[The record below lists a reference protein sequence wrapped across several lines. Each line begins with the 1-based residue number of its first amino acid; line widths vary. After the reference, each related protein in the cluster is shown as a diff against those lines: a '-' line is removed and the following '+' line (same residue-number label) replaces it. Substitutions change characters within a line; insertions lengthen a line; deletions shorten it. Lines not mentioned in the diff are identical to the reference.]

1 MEAAKLEELLD
12 AAMRC
17 NKCGFCQATCPTY
30 KSLRDES
37 ACARGRIRSIKAVA
51 LGEHEMTDLY
61 KRNLERC
68 TLCMACSVACPS
80 GVQPDKIIFDARANL
95 VAKKG
100 VPLAKGIA
108 LHQVLPSNL
117 MKNLGFGALNIGQ
130 KIAPWFPW
138 NRFAPKGIDVAGFP
152 TAITPLRRRVPEVN
166 PAVGAAKGRVAFFA
180 GCMIDNSLPE
190 VGQAIVRVLNRAG
203 YDVVMPKNLNC
214 CGTPMII
221 SGDLPGA
228 ESVMKQN
235 IEALNNLKVDAI
247 ITGCATCGEALKE
260 YAERFASSPQA
271 DKAKS
276 VSAKVK
282 DFTEFLVDKVDPASL
297 GEVRAV
303 VTYHDPCH
311 LVRGQKISEQ
321 PRQLIKSIP
330 GVTYK
335 EMVEFDRCCGAGG
348 LFQVFYDEVAW
359 DITQRKLDNIA
370 NTKADIVVTV
380 CPACIQRIQG
390 GLHIKGMPQQVL
402 HIAQLLD
409 QAYAAPKPREL
420 AATGSR

>member
-1 MEAAKLEELLD
+1 MEAAKLEQLLD

-30 KSLRDES
+30 KALRDES

-51 LGEHEMTDLY
+51 TGEHEMTDFY

-68 TLCMACSVACPS
+68 TLCMACSAACPS
-80 GVQPDKIIFDARANL
+80 GVEPDKIIFDARANL

-108 LHQVLPSNL
+108 LHQVLPSNFI
-117 MKNLGFGALNIGQ
+117 KNLAFSALKVGQ
-130 KIAPWFPW
+130 KVAPWFPW
-138 NRFAPKGIDVAGFP
+138 NTFAPKGIDVARFP
-152 TAITPLRRRVPEVN
+152 ASVTPMRRRLPENN
-166 PAVGAAKGRVAFFA
+166 PTGNPKGRVAFFA

-190 VGQAIVRVLNRAG
+190 VGEAIVRVLNNAG
-203 YDVVMPKNLNC
+203 YDVLIPKNLNC
-214 CGTPMII
+214 CGTPMLI
-221 SGDLPGA
+221 SGDLAGG
-228 ESVMKQN
+228 EGVMKQN
-235 IEALNNLKVDAI
+235 IQALADLKVDAI

-260 YAERFASSPQA
+260 YGERFANTAQA
-271 DKAKS
+271 EQAKR
-276 VSAKVK
+276 VSEKVK
-282 DFTEFLVDKVDPASL
+282 DFTEFLVDKIDPADL

-311 LVRGQKISEQ
+311 LVRGQKISAQ

-330 GVTYK
+330 GVVYK

-359 DITQRKLDNIA
+359 EITQRKLENIA
-370 NTKADIVVTV
+370 NTNADIVVTV
-380 CPACIQRIQG
+380 CPACIQRILG
-390 GLHIKGMPQQVL
+390 GVNIKAMPQKVL

-409 QAYAAPKPREL
+409 QSYAAAKKKEL
-420 AATGSR
+420 VVTSSR